1 VYVQR
6 AIILFLCLP
15 PSQAIKRVV
24 APGRK
29 TDPKAED
36 YEVDAGAVEL
46 DTPDLNDGEE
56 TDEGSGK
63 GCKNEDEEADGED
76 AVYTDDEEKTMDEV
90 EKEVMEEFK
99 SSVDA
104 RNVQKFVPLTRHS

>member
-6 AIILFLCLP
+6 AITLFLCLP

-46 DTPDLNDGEE
+46 DTPNLDDGKENG
-56 TDEGSGK
+56 EGDGK
-63 GCKNEDEEADGED
+63 GCKNEDKEADGGD

-99 SSVDA
+99 SNVDA
-104 RNVQKFVPLTRHS
+104 RNVRKYIPLTCRG